1 MIIWMYYILHT
12 IYYTP
17 HIIIL
22 ARLTS
27 KEIKQVLALCRVS
40 FKDRVAARRSLEEG
54 EILKEEQKCKVCANN
69 LIDSVFLPCGH
80 IMTCTLCGLQLVNCP
95 ICKKRIAKVKKIYRA

>member
-1 MIIWMYYILHT
+1 MIICVYI
-12 IYYTP
+12 IFYTP
-17 HIIIL
+17 YIIIL

-54 EILKEEQKCKVCANN
+54 EILKMAIAMSLEKETG
-69 LIDSVFLPCGH
+69 LI
-80 IMTCTLCGLQLVNCP
+80 
-95 ICKKRIAKVKKIYRA
+95 

>member
-1 MIIWMYYILHT
+1 MIICVYYILHA
-12 IYYTP
+12 IYYTS

-40 FKDRVAARRSLEEG
+40 FKDRVAARRSVEEG
-54 EILKEEQKCKVCANN
+54 EILKKEQKCKVCI
-69 LIDSVFLPCGH
+69 LFIISH
-80 IMTCTLCGLQLVNCP
+80 IIEVQGVCEQP
-95 ICKKRIAKVKKIYRA
+95 D

>member
-1 MIIWMYYILHT
+1 MIICVYYILHA
-12 IYYTP
+12 IYYTS

-27 KEIKQVLALCRVS
+27 KEIKQVPALCRVS

-54 EILKEEQKCKVCANN
+54 EILKEEQKCKVCT
-69 LIDSVFLPCGH
+69 LYIISH
-80 IMTCTLCGLQLVNCP
+80 IIEVQGVCEQP
-95 ICKKRIAKVKKIYRA
+95 E